1 MEIGAIR
8 QREVSML
15 EGTLETV
22 AQGRTLRDLLD
33 EYERGLILSALQKT
47 GGNQRRAAAELG
59 VLPTTLHE
67 KLKRLGL
74 RQPSGPHLLEPQRGA
89 A

>member
-1 MEIGAIR
+1 
-8 QREVSML
+8 VSMPD
-15 EGTLETV
+15 GTVETV
-22 AQGRTLRDLLD
+22 GQGRSLRDLLD
-33 EYERGLILSALQKT
+33 EYERGLILSALEKT

-74 RQPSGPHLLEPQRGA
+74 RQPPQPRLLDEPQRGA

>member
-1 MEIGAIR
+1 
-8 QREVSML
+8 ML
-15 EGTLETV
+15 EGTLGTS

-33 EYERGLILSALQKT
+33 EYERGLIRSALEKT

-74 RQPSGPHLLEPQRGA
+74 RPPTPAPLLEPQRGA

>member
-1 MEIGAIR
+1 
-8 QREVSML
+8 ML
-15 EGTLETV
+15 EGTLETL

-74 RQPSGPHLLEPQRGA
+74 RQPQPAPQLEPQRGA

>member
-1 MEIGAIR
+1 
-8 QREVSML
+8 ML
-15 EGTLETV
+15 EGTLEPV
-22 AQGRTLRDLLD
+22 AQGRSLRDLLD
-33 EYERGLILSALQKT
+33 DYERGLILSALEKT

-67 KLKRLGL
+67 KLKRLGIH
-74 RQPSGPHLLEPQRGA
+74 QPSQPRLLDEPQRGA

>member
-1 MEIGAIR
+1 
-8 QREVSML
+8 ML
-15 EGTLETV
+15 EGMLETS
-22 AQGRTLRDLLD
+22 APGPTLRDLLD

-74 RQPSGPHLLEPQRGA
+74 RQPPQPRLLEPERGA

>member
-1 MEIGAIR
+1 MR
-8 QREVSML
+8 YREVSML
-15 EGTLETV
+15 EGTLETL
-22 AQGRTLRDLLD
+22 AHGRTLRDLLD

-74 RQPSGPHLLEPQRGA
+74 RQPQPAPQLEPQRGA

>member
-1 MEIGAIR
+1 
-8 QREVSML
+8 ML
-15 EGTLETV
+15 EGTLEAL

-33 EYERGLILSALQKT
+33 EYERGLIVSALEKT

-74 RQPSGPHLLEPQRGA
+74 RQPPQPRLLEPQRGA

>member
-1 MEIGAIR
+1 MPML
-8 QREVSML
+8 QVSTAGRSLKELL
-15 EGTLETV
+15 E
-22 AQGRTLRDLLD
+22 
-33 EYERGLILSALQKT
+33 EYERTLIVAALETT
-47 GGNQRRAAAELG
+47 GGHQRRAAEILG

-74 RQPSGPHLLEPQRGA
+74 RPRPLPESELGA

>member
-1 MEIGAIR
+1 MEIGALR
-8 QREVSML
+8 HREVSML

-33 EYERGLILSALQKT
+33 DYERGLILCALQKT

-74 RQPSGPHLLEPQRGA
+74 RQPPPPPLLEPQRGA

>member
-1 MEIGAIR
+1 
-8 QREVSML
+8 
-15 EGTLETV
+15 
-22 AQGRTLRDLLD
+22 
-33 EYERGLILSALQKT
+33 LQKT

-67 KLKRLGL
+67 KLKRLGI
-74 RQPSGPHLLEPQRGA
+74 RQPPQPRLLDEPQRGA

>member
-1 MEIGAIR
+1 
-8 QREVSML
+8 ML

-22 AQGRTLRDLLD
+22 GEGRSLRDLLD
-33 EYERGLILSALQKT
+33 EYERGLILSALHKT

-67 KLKRLGL
+67 KLKRLGI
-74 RQPSGPHLLEPQRGA
+74 RQASQPHLLEAQRGA

>member
-1 MEIGAIR
+1 
-8 QREVSML
+8 ML

-33 EYERGLILSALQKT
+33 EYERGLIRSALEKT
-47 GGNQRRAAAELG
+47 GGNPRRAAAELG
-59 VLPTTLHE
+59 VLPPTLHE

-74 RQPSGPHLLEPQRGA
+74 RQPPAPLLEPQRGA

>member
-1 MEIGAIR
+1 
-8 QREVSML
+8 ML

-22 AQGRTLRDLLD
+22 ALGRTLRDLLD
-33 EYERGLILSALQKT
+33 EYERGLILSALDKT

-74 RQPSGPHLLEPQRGA
+74 RQPPRPRLLEPQRGA